1 MDSGHDDI
9 AKMLLDRKG
18 CGMDL
23 ADREGDTALHLAT
36 RHSNKKLAAVLL
48 RKGANADLK
57 NFAGDLPL
65 TEAIRSG
72 DLTMAQVC
80 SLLFSGWGGRALNL
94 TRYMAFRA
102 TEKQGH
108 CLFYQARHSCP
119 RHRQSTRCAKSYEIK
134 NPCPT

>member
-57 NFAGDLPL
+57 NSAGDLPL

-80 SLLFSGWGGRALNL
+80 CSPLFCVSGQICSVPPSNSLRARL
-94 TRYMAFRA
+94 
-102 TEKQGH
+102 
-108 CLFYQARHSCP
+108 CP
-119 RHRQSTRCAKSYEIK
+119 LRGDL
-134 NPCPT
+134 

>member
-57 NFAGDLPL
+57 NSAGDLPL

-80 SLLFSGWGGRALNL
+80 CSPLFCVFQGRSITSG
-94 TRYMAFRA
+94 
-102 TEKQGH
+102 KQSAV
-108 CLFYQARHSCP
+108 FW
-119 RHRQSTRCAKSYEIK
+119 IK
-134 NPCPT
+134 VI